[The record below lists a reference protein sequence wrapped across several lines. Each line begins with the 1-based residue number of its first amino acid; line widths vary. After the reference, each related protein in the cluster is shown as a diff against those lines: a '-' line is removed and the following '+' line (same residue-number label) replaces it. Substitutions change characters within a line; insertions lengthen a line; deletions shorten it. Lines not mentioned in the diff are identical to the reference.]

1 MKQIPR
7 LEIEQILAELKGTCG
22 LYIEH
27 LGTGEVFE
35 VNGDKVLPSASVIKV
50 PMLALLLKD
59 VHDGIYDWKAPQ
71 AISEENTVGGSGI
84 LYHLDRYYQP
94 SLESTAKLMIQLS
107 DNMCTNH
114 IMDLIGMERFNEYWA
129 ENGYSSFK
137 LMRKMMDWAKI
148 AEGKN
153 NFLSAGDIG
162 RLLVQIGRGELIS
175 KEICDTIIH
184 IMRGQQLR
192 GKLPA
197 LIPSV
202 PGYMP
207 PEAYETVAEGMVLVA
222 CKSGS
227 VAKVSHD
234 VGIFDLPDG
243 SRYVIAMLTADLEK
257 DMDGTTAISKVS
269 KVCYDAFK

>member
-1 MKQIPR
+1 
-7 LEIEQILAELKGTCG
+7 
-22 LYIEH
+22 
-27 LGTGEVFE
+27 
-35 VNGDKVLPSASVIKV
+35 
-50 PMLALLLKD
+50 
-59 VHDGIYDWKAPQ
+59 
-71 AISEENTVGGSGI
+71 
-84 LYHLDRYYQP
+84 
-94 SLESTAKLMIQLS
+94 
-107 DNMCTNH
+107 
-114 IMDLIGMERFNEYWA
+114 
-129 ENGYSSFK
+129 
-137 LMRKMMDWAKI
+137 
-148 AEGKN
+148 
-153 NFLSAGDIG
+153 
-162 RLLVQIGRGELIS
+162 
-175 KEICDTIIH
+175 